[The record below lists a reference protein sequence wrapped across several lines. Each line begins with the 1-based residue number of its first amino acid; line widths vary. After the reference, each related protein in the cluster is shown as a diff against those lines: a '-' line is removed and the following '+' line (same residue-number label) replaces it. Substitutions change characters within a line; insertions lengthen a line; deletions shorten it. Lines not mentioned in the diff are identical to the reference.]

1 MCIKLSD
8 TVHHQRLRLSLGARR
23 TYPIESLY
31 VEAKESSLE
40 NRRIKLGVQYAT
52 FYPFNV
58 SFISTDNLVALL
70 TNISYL
76 AAKGLVCA

>member
-1 MCIKLSD
+1 
-8 TVHHQRLRLSLGARR
+8 
-23 TYPIESLY
+23 LY

-40 NRRIKLGVQYAT
+40 NRRIKLGMQYAT

-70 TNISYL
+70 TTISYL
-76 AAKGLVCA
+76 AAKGLLCV